1 LTKRIVPLLVDILR
15 KDDLAGSDLFSKARK
30 KNEKQAENGDEFL
43 LRHALFG
50 EGVELPFSLSENT
63 GFCPFVSREKRAQ
76 HVEDKR
82 IAVGEGLRA
91 GMVRCERK
99 GEQARDLLRDGVL
112 GEKGR

>member
-1 LTKRIVPLLVDILR
+1 MTQGIVTFLIDILR
-15 KDDLAGSDLFSKARK
+15 KDNLAGSDLFSKVTK
-30 KNEKQAENGDEFL
+30 KNEKKTENGDEFL

-82 IAVGEGLRA
+82 IAAEFGW
-91 GMVRCERK
+91 
-99 GEQARDLLRDGVL
+99 
-112 GEKGR
+112 